1 VRNVMNN
8 SGHSMTGAFAV
19 VLIINMVAAIAFIF
33 KNDFHRTVPSK
44 KSWILPICTSL
55 LFFAVTPNAAIAFG
69 CLTITIGFRAIAV
82 FFTTGVQRN
91 LSNWIGCHIGCTPKK
106 INRYAKKKKRDGDH
120 GSN

>member
-1 VRNVMNN
+1 MNN

-44 KSWILPICTSL
+44 KSWILPICASL
-55 LFFAVTPNAAIAFG
+55 LFFAVAPNPAIAFS
-69 CLTITIGFRAIAV
+69 CVTITLVFRAIAV

-91 LSNWIGCHIGCTPKK
+91 LSNWVARQIGYTPKK
-106 INRYAKKKKRDGDH
+106 INRYGRKKKKDSGYRG
-120 GSN
+120 N